1 MKMEQ
6 VYRYTLVRDL
16 RRPLSL
22 LGCESVADGGDEDQA
37 ARPDSG
43 GGLSRSVI
51 TMLILSPVCFEV

>member
-37 ARPDSG
+37 
-43 GGLSRSVI
+43 
-51 TMLILSPVCFEV
+51 PVLTLVEDYHDQ